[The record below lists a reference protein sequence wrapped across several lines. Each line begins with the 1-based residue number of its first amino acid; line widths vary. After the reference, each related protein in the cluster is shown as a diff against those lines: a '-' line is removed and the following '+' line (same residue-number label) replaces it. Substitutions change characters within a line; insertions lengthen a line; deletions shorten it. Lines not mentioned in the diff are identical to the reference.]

1 MTHRSDDSKGKIY
14 SYRKG
19 VRASDQTLFMI
30 SQLFSRNL
38 FVLCVLANEQEMG
51 QQQQQS
57 IEKRNKTCIDL
68 FSTSRQSL

>member
-1 MTHRSDDSKGKIY
+1 MIQKGKIY

-57 IEKRNKTCIDL
+57 IENRKETKL
-68 FSTSRQSL
+68 V